1 MINKIIRNF
10 IAKQMAGR
18 SDDGIMIT
26 LREPQRVTLGEN
38 IMADLLIR
46 NGIDPR
52 LIKSE
57 QELKLILKQIE
68 KARIRDIQN
77 TGIRNTESAKIFNR
91 MGEELD
97 PNKPII
103 GGTQP
108 GKSIDTDTFV
118 RLAETNTQRMKQK
131 IADKKID
138 DDLPPPGS
146 RGGPDD
152 IAAPVQSAEES
163 LRDMIVAENKKNI
176 AKMRQ
181 RKMLA
186 EAIDDALPGFS
197 GDRKVDAELV
207 AENLAGRMGL
217 DYDNMPIKERLKL
230 YDEAYTGLS
239 KDSTSK
245 KFYKP
250 EDPEDFAKGGI
261 ARIGLKDGM
270 NRRTFLKIFSGLVAL
285 PIIGKVLKP
294 LKVGKK
300 VTQVPII
307 KTGDVPGKP
316 EWFDQLVNK
325 VILEGDDVTK
335 RFATQERQI
344 IHKKKIDDET
354 SVTVTQDLNDG
365 SIMVDVDDPIRN
377 VMGESGDDTSVMMM
391 LKKNPG
397 DESSP
402 AGPDEFSFT
411 EADMRNYMD
420 GPDDYT
426 TEFTENTV
434 QKMSDLTSDLGKI
447 KSYATGKKPT
457 MKQFIESKKRQD
469 KVRFAE
475 EKPAEYAAERGPE
488 VDYDPE
494 PDFAAGGIARMLGE

>member
-10 IAKQMAGR
+10 IAKQIAGR

-26 LREPQRVTLGEN
+26 LRDPQKVELAEN
-38 IMADLLIR
+38 IMADLLMR
-46 NGIDPR
+46 NGIDPTD
-52 LIKSE
+52 ITSE
-57 QELKLILKQIE
+57 QQLKNIINQIE
-68 KARIRDIQN
+68 AASKQTTQ
-77 TGIRNTESAKIFNR
+77 TGIRSTQSAKVFDLKGKRIKDTDNI
-91 MGEELD
+91 MGGEE
-97 PNKPII
+97 
-103 GGTQP
+103 
-108 GKSIDTDTFV
+108 
-118 RLAETNTQRMKQK
+118 M
-131 IADKKID
+131 
-138 DDLPPPGS
+138 PPPGS

-163 LRDMIVAENKKNI
+163 LKNMIMAENKKNI
-176 AKMRQ
+176 AAMKK
-181 RKMLA
+181 RKMLD
-186 EAIDDALPGFS
+186 EAIDNQSPSLS
-197 GDRKVDAELV
+197 GDRKVDADLV
-207 AENLAGRMGL
+207 AEDLAERMGL
-217 DYDNMPIKERLKL
+217 IYDEMPTKERLKL
-230 YDEAYTGLS
+230 YDEAYQALT
-239 KDSTSK
+239 KK
-245 KFYKP
+245 KFDPP
-250 EDPEDFAKGGI
+250 EDMAEGGI

-270 NRRTFLKIFSGLVAL
+270 NRRTFLKLLTGLAAV
-285 PIIGKVLKP
+285 PIIGKVFKP

-335 RFATQERQI
+335 RFATQERQV
-344 IHKKKIDDET
+344 IHMKKIDDET

-377 VMGESGDDTSVMMM
+377 VMGESGDDTSVQML

-397 DESSP
+397 DESNP
-402 AGPDEFSFT
+402 AGADEFSFT

-426 TEFTENTV
+426 TEFVENTV
-434 QKMSDLTSDLGKI
+434 NKMSDLTSDLGKI

-457 MKQFIESKKRQD
+457 MKEFIESKKR
-469 KVRFAE
+469 KEMVKFAE
-475 EKPAEYAAERGPE
+475 DNPAEYASGRGPE

-494 PDFAAGGIARMLGE
+494 PDFARGGIARMLGE

>member
-1 MINKIIRNF
+1 MKSIIRNF
-10 IAKQMAGR
+10 IAKLVAGR

-26 LREPQRVTLGEN
+26 LKDPKKVDFQTAMME
-38 IMADLLIR
+38 DLLMR
-46 NGIDPR
+46 NGIDPK

-57 QELKLILKQIE
+57 QQLKNIINQIE
-68 KARIRDIQN
+68 AASKQTTQ
-77 TGIRNTESAKIFNR
+77 TGIRSTQSAKVFDLKGKRIKDTDNI
-91 MGEELD
+91 MGGEE
-97 PNKPII
+97 
-103 GGTQP
+103 
-108 GKSIDTDTFV
+108 
-118 RLAETNTQRMKQK
+118 M
-131 IADKKID
+131 
-138 DDLPPPGS
+138 PPPGS

-163 LRDMIVAENKKNI
+163 LRDMIMAENKKNI
-176 AKMRQ
+176 AAMKK
-181 RKMLA
+181 RKMLD
-186 EAIDDALPGFS
+186 EAIDNQSPSLS
-197 GDRKVDAELV
+197 GDRKVDADLV
-207 AENLAGRMGL
+207 AEDLAERMGL
-217 DYDNMPIKERLKL
+217 IYDEMPTKERLKL
-230 YDEAYTGLS
+230 YDEAYQALT
-239 KDSTSK
+239 KK
-245 KFYKP
+245 KFDPP
-250 EDPEDFAKGGI
+250 EDMAEGGI

-270 NRRTFLKIFSGLVAL
+270 NRRTFLKLLTGLAAV
-285 PIIGKVLKP
+285 PIIGKVFKP

-335 RFATQERQI
+335 RFATQERQV
-344 IHKKKIDDET
+344 IHMKKIDDET

-377 VMGESGDDTSVMMM
+377 VMGESGDDTSVQML

-397 DESSP
+397 DESNP
-402 AGPDEFSFT
+402 AGADEFSFT

-426 TEFTENTV
+426 TEFVENTV
-434 QKMSDLTSDLGKI
+434 NKMSDLTSDLGKI

-457 MKQFIESKKRQD
+457 MKEFIESKKR
-469 KVRFAE
+469 KEMVKFAE
-475 EKPAEYAAERGPE
+475 DNPAEYASGRGPE

-494 PDFAAGGIARMLGE
+494 PDFARGGIARMLGE